1 MVVIG
6 FYTVMWGKAEEQK
19 ILAVNTGG
27 SSKLND
33 EVAPLLQDDVEE
45 QMTSPLS

>member
-19 ILAVNTGG
+19 IVAVNSGG
-27 SSKLND
+27 SLKLND
-33 EVAPLLQDDVEE
+33 EVAPLLQHYIEE